1 MVEGGGQGLAERLL
15 DTDHPK
21 ILGVPPWRKGRAGRA
36 GDRTAVHPLIPR
48 VPPRRPRYKAG
59 MPAEPGPTEPP
70 LPARIGRYRVLAPLG
85 AGASSEVFLGHDDF
99 LDRPVAIKRLPPQDP
114 ADPQASRLR
123 ERFFAA
129 EAALI
134 GRLQHPN
141 LVTLYDAADDPAG
154 PYLVMEPVRGGTLRP
169 HTRPEALLPLD
180 RIVEIGIQLALALAQ
195 VARQGLVHRDV
206 KAANLL
212 VERDAAGGIARVKLG
227 DFGSVLNLRAD
238 CTQVARVGSLR
249 TMSPEQVEGGTL
261 DGRSDLYAL
270 GVVLY
275 QLIAGRPPFEAPSEA
290 ALIAQILDRPPPP
303 LQPLRPGVSPALEA
317 VVLGALAKSPAGR
330 PADGEAFAAALS
342 ALLADRQ
349 VPRPG
354 PQELLDSERFRLL
367 GELDFFAGFGEVERW
382 ELVRR
387 GDWAQHPAG
396 TLLHRAG
403 ETGDQF
409 HIIARGEVEVHRDG
423 RCVARLGAG
432 TSVGEMAYLA
442 PSPAL
447 KRHQADIVCTAPTTT
462 LGFSPARLAS
472 LGAATRQQ
480 MDQAFIRVLV
490 RRLHAAHEALAHP
503 RRIL

>member
-275 QLIAGRPPFEAPSEA
+275 QLIAGRPP
-290 ALIAQILDRPPPP
+290 
-303 LQPLRPGVSPALEA
+303 LRS
-317 VVLGALAKSPAGR
+317 K
-330 PADGEAFAAALS
+330 
-342 ALLADRQ
+342 
-349 VPRPG
+349 
-354 PQELLDSERFRLL
+354 
-367 GELDFFAGFGEVERW
+367 
-382 ELVRR
+382 
-387 GDWAQHPAG
+387 
-396 TLLHRAG
+396 
-403 ETGDQF
+403 
-409 HIIARGEVEVHRDG
+409 
-423 RCVARLGAG
+423 
-432 TSVGEMAYLA
+432 
-442 PSPAL
+442 
-447 KRHQADIVCTAPTTT
+447 
-462 LGFSPARLAS
+462 
-472 LGAATRQQ
+472 
-480 MDQAFIRVLV
+480 
-490 RRLHAAHEALAHP
+490 
-503 RRIL
+503 